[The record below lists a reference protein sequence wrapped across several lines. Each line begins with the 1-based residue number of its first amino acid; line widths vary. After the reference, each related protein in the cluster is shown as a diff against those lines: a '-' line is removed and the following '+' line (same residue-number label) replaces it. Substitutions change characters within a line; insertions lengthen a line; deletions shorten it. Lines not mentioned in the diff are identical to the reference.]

1 MVAKKLRR
9 HCSTC
14 GKQFAEPRGYAY
26 CNKECELARRGL
38 DRGECE
44 SGVDAWLDRICARRL
59 DLCRRQEGAPRWER
73 DELQAQIDATHAE
86 EAAVRSKLADLDA
99 PRTSAAFWIAAV
111 ERESD
116 RFEATMRKS
125 IAQGIRLGRKLV
137 EAKAEIGHGEF
148 GRLFAGHPNAVDGAL
163 RISPRWAQM
172 LMRIASNRALAN
184 TKHASLLPADLTAVH
199 DLARLPEDQLEQ
211 AIAAG
216 TVRPDMRREDVRA
229 LLPASER
236 EDIEPDREVAAL
248 LAPVRDRL
256 QSFIAR
262 CPSKLR
268 ATRAHLRELL
278 RQLGDS

>member
-1 MVAKKLRR
+1 MVAKKLRH

-14 GKQFAEPRGYAY
+14 GATFDRPQGWAY
-26 CNKECELARRGL
+26 CSKDCELGRRGV
-38 DRGECE
+38 GHTISE
-44 SGVDAWLDRICARRL
+44 SGTDAFLNRIYERRL
-59 DLCRRQEGAPRWER
+59 ALGRQQEGAPRWEQ

-86 EAAVRSKLADLDA
+86 EAAVRSKLAELEA

-111 ERESD
+111 EREGD

-137 EAKAEIGHGEF
+137 EAKAALDHGEF
-148 GRLFAGHPNAVDGAL
+148 GRLFAGHPNAVDGAI

-172 LMRIASNRALAN
+172 LMRISANRALAN

-199 DLARLPEDQLEQ
+199 DLARLPEADLEQ

-229 LLPASER
+229 LLPVGER
-236 EDIEPDREVAAL
+236 EAVEPDREVIEA
-248 LAPVRDRL
+248 LAPVRERL

-268 ATRAHLRELL
+268 ATRAHLREML
-278 RQLGDS
+278 RQLGDR